1 MRDSGVT
8 EPRVGGSGLVL
19 TLIRN
24 GVLHTPAPAG
34 VQSVLLVG
42 ERVARLGEVDEAALA
57 ALGLPYEVVDAR
69 GGLVV
74 PGFVDPHQHLI
85 GAGGEKGFATRR
97 PEVSLEQL
105 LLAGITTVVGCLGT
119 DGTTRHLGALV
130 GKVRQLV
137 EQGVSAFLYT
147 GGFYVPPA
155 TLTGSVMDDL
165 VFIDRVIGVGELAI
179 SDARSSHPSLD
190 DLARV
195 VSSTMVGGRMAGK
208 AGVTHFHVGPGR
220 ALMKPLHALLDGYEV
235 APECIYATH
244 ANRSDELMDDA
255 IALSRRG
262 AFVDVDTVDPGVG
275 RWIRYYLEHGGVPER
290 LTVSSDAHT
299 AGAEP
304 ARLHEELVAA
314 VREHGLSLEQVLPL
328 FTANPAT
335 ALKLR
340 RKGRLAPGVD
350 GDVVVLDGRTLAVV
364 HVFAR
369 GRQRVR
375 DGRVLEGGEGDMS

>member
-1 MRDSGVT
+1 
-8 EPRVGGSGLVL
+8 VL

>member
-1 MRDSGVT
+1 M
-8 EPRVGGSGLVL
+8 L

-24 GVLHTPAPAG
+24 GVLHTPVPIDAR
-34 VQSVLLVG
+34 SVLLVG
-42 ERVARLGEVDEAALA
+42 DRVARLGAVEEAALA
-57 ALGLPYEVVDAR
+57 ALGLPFEVVDAR
-69 GGLVV
+69 GGLVI

-85 GAGGEKGFATRR
+85 GAGGEKGFASRM

-119 DGTTRHLGALV
+119 DGSTRHLGALL
-130 GKVRQLV
+130 GKVQQLV
-137 EQGVSAFLYT
+137 AQGVSAFLYT
-147 GGFYVPPA
+147 GGFHLPPL
-155 TLTGSVMDDL
+155 TLTGSVTDDL
-165 VFIDRVIGVGELAI
+165 VFIDRVLGVGELAI
-179 SDARSSHPSLD
+179 SDVRSSHPTLD
-190 DLARV
+190 ELARL
-195 VSSTMVGGRMAGK
+195 VSAAMVGGRTAGK
-208 AGVTHFHVGPGR
+208 AGVTHFHAGPGR
-220 ALMKPLHALLDGYEV
+220 TLLKPLHELLDRYEV
-235 APECIYATH
+235 VPECLYVTH
-244 ANRSDELMDDA
+244 ANRTDALMEDA

-262 AFVDVDTVDPGVG
+262 AFVDVDTVDPGAG

-304 ARLHEELVAA
+304 ARLHQEFVAA
-314 VREHGLSLEQVLPL
+314 VREHGLPFEQVLPF

-340 RKGRLAPGVD
+340 GKGRLAPELD
-350 GDVVVLDGRTLAVV
+350 ADVVVLDGRSLEVV

-375 DGRVLEGGEGDMS
+375 DGRLLEGRQGDEA